1 MDCEIC
7 ERQTDTLVI
16 LPIRR
21 KNGALQTLACE
32 ECSRASGRYCL
43 SHDMA
48 HGGYEDD
55 TSLCH
60 KCLFEMI
67 AEERVNES
75 EYFRT
80 VTSNLAGEKL
90 EDLNDWLDAVEYLTK
105 SRAEALL
112 RALAIRA
119 LRDKTD
125 IGSVVRKIVADKTAY
140 SILPEMFR

>member
-1 MDCEIC
+1 
-7 ERQTDTLVI
+7 
-16 LPIRR
+16 
-21 KNGALQTLACE
+21 
-32 ECSRASGRYCL
+32 
-43 SHDMA
+43 
-48 HGGYEDD
+48 
-55 TSLCH
+55 
-60 KCLFEMI
+60 MI